1 MKLIRCLAVAAIFAA
16 LFVFANLHAL
26 GIVGLSLTLV
36 FPIAVAGWRTSTP
49 LSAS

>member
-1 MKLIRCLAVAAIFAA
+1 MKLIRFDKVAAMLAA
-16 LFVFANLHAL
+16 LFVFADFHAA

-36 FPIAVAGWRTSTP
+36 FPITVAGWRTLTP